1 MPTFPSPELEFP
13 PVEPEVLVGL
23 GAYEDEALLDVET
36 GVETGVETDVGR
48 GLQRLEEV
56 ARLFAAT
63 A

>member
-1 MPTFPSPELEFP
+1 LEFP
-13 PVEPEVLVGL
+13 PVEPEVVVGL